1 MIGLQKGWG
10 ARLLILAVGLCSI
23 SVSSV
28 LIKLC
33 DAPALVIA
41 SYRLTL
47 AALFY
52 GLLAFS
58 RMRRPY
64 GEVSGA
70 QARWAV
76 FSGLFLSLHFIAWIS
91 SLEFTS
97 VASSVVLV
105 QTAPVMVAI
114 GSFLFFREKGAA
126 LMFAGIALCLAGSLF
141 ISHHDY
147 QAAQSSLL
155 GNALAVLGAFG
166 AAGYLLIGRKLR
178 PVLSTIIYVSL
189 VYSAAA
195 AVTLMITA
203 LFSYPLWGYPART
216 VGLFFLIALFP
227 QIIGHTTLNWAL
239 KHFTATAVS
248 IMTLAEPIG
257 ATILAFL
264 ILHEPVGW
272 IKVAGG
278 AVILSGIALTLV
290 SENRSD

>member
-1 MIGLQKGWG
+1 MTGRQNVWG

-52 GLLAFS
+52 GVLAYS
-58 RMRRPY
+58 RARRPF
-64 GEVSGA
+64 GQVSGA

-105 QTAPVMVAI
+105 QTVPVMVAI
-114 GSFLFFREKGAA
+114 GSFLFFREKGAP
-126 LMFAGIALCLAGSLF
+126 LMFGGVALCLAGSLF

-147 QAAQSSLL
+147 QAAQSALL

-178 PVLSTIIYVSL
+178 PVMSTIIYVSL

-195 AVTLMITA
+195 LATLMITA

-239 KHFTATAVS
+239 KHFSATAVS

-257 ATILAFL
+257 ATILAYL

-272 IKVAGG
+272 IKMAGG
-278 AVILSGIALTLV
+278 VVILSGIALTLV

>member
-1 MIGLQKGWG
+1 MIGLKKGWS
-10 ARLLILAVGLCSI
+10 ARLLMLAVGLCSI

-52 GLLAFS
+52 GFLAFS
-58 RMRRPY
+58 RTRRPY
-64 GEVSGA
+64 RGISDA

-105 QTAPVMVAI
+105 QTAPVLVAI
-114 GSFLFFREKGAA
+114 GSFLFFQEKGAP
-126 LMFAGIALCLAGSLF
+126 LLFAGIVLCLAGSLF

-178 PVLSTIIYVSL
+178 PVMSTILYVSL

-195 AVTLMITA
+195 AATLMITG
-203 LFSYPLWGYPART
+203 LFAYPLWGYPART

-239 KHFTATAVS
+239 KHFSATAVS

-257 ATILAFL
+257 ATILAYL
-264 ILHEPVGW
+264 ILHESVGW
-272 IKVAGG
+272 IKIAGG
-278 AVILSGIALTLV
+278 VVILSGIALTLV